1 MTTID
6 EHGEAETAT
15 WETPP
20 GSVFDPNSRPDPYC
34 AANLLLRFYGV
45 PTGESKEFKA
55 YDWDNTGK
63 GMADYT
69 VRIENR
75 GRETIL
81 VPAGTFEA
89 NHFLHTQVTSGDTW
103 YKKRAG
109 HVTDF
114 WVLDNGVIVRVVRH
128 REPYELE
135 LLEYQGPKPAPGTNP
150 GRP

>member
-1 MTTID
+1 MTRPHRGRPASERSLVLADGNVTMTTID

-34 AANLLLRFYGV
+34 AANH
-45 PTGESKEFKA
+45 
-55 YDWDNTGK
+55 
-63 GMADYT
+63 
-69 VRIENR
+69 I
-75 GRETIL
+75 
-81 VPAGTFEA
+81 
-89 NHFLHTQVTSGDTW
+89 LHTQVTSGDTW